1 MGSNGTYQATRKDLI
16 RSVYCVFNACKVKS
30 SFPWSFLKTAHKK
43 FNSYSTSRNLLFGE
57 HPRLFFEATDE
68 EEANREANTR
78 QNECYCRNLR
88 FSDVDE
94 SRWRLWRRRIVIE
107 VHPWRRST
115 RRRRRDTHDSRSDTV
130 AEGNV
135 PAKAS
140 SNNSIIVPRALQA
153 L

>member
-1 MGSNGTYQATRKDLI
+1 MDYTATEMVLVFKSCMGSNGTCQATRKDLI
-16 RSVYCVFNACKVKS
+16 RSIYCVFNACKVKS
-30 SFPWSFLKTAHKK
+30 SFPYSFLKI
-43 FNSYSTSRNLLFGE
+43 FGE
-57 HPRLFFEATDE
+57 DPRLFFEATDE

-78 QNECYCRNLR
+78 QNERYCRNLR

-94 SRWRLWRRRIVIE
+94 SRRRLRRRRIVIE
-107 VHPWRRST
+107 VHPWRKST

-135 PAKAS
+135 PAEAS
-140 SNNSIIVPRALQA
+140 SNNSIIVPRALLA